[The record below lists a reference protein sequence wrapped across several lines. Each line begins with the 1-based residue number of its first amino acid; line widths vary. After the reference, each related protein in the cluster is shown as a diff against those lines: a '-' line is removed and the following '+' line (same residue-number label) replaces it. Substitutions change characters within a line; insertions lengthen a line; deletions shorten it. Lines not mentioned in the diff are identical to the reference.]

1 MKKKI
6 VYHGMKGERII
17 MDKPSKRQRLRL
29 HAESYEHQRKKD
41 FMFAIVFCFAVA
53 LGCLLIIINT

>member
-6 VYHGMKGERII
+6 VYHGMKGERIT
-17 MDKPSKRQRLRL
+17 MDRPSKRQRLRL

-41 FMFAIVFCFAVA
+41 FMFAIVFS
-53 LGCLLIIINT
+53 LI